1 MPLQDLT
8 VAWTRGREVLRSLA
22 PKTNV
27 LRIRVQVDPTY
38 RLTPAHARKLAAGIV
53 LERVA
58 EGVRVSWGHATPDCP
73 DVFASFAEFTAWLH
87 ERRDGMRWI
96 AEQCPGTATAVYH
109 EDKAEFLRACET
121 VVGWFADGMWQA

>member
-1 MPLQDLT
+1 VTSETFT
-8 VAWTRGREVLRSLA
+8 VARTRACEVLRELA
-22 PKTNV
+22 PTTDA
-27 LRIRVQVDPTY
+27 LRVRV
-38 RLTPAHARKLAAGIV
+38 TPAHARKLAAGIV

-87 ERRDGMRWI
+87 ERRDGMQWI
-96 AEQCPGTATAVYH
+96 AEQCPGAATAVYH

-121 VVGWFADGMWQA
+121 VVGWFADGMWKA